1 MSFRPPANVA
11 KVAERGLALRRKY
24 GRGGTDVAIAR
35 ARDLKNRRPLTLDTL
50 KKMRAWYARHERNK
64 AGGASDAGRIAWM
77 LWGGDAGRAWVHRT
91 LAREQA
97 RAKVTKA
104 RTAKRNPSLRQKAQR
119 EYTAAV
125 ELFRA
130 FSGHEPRFVD
140 EYAMKVPTVGMQV
153 GLVTGIMYKAKR
165 DGVTEEYLH
174 EFTGKSR
181 PILAVSP
188 DGRQILILGGDYQF
202 TDHGIEDR

>member
-1 MSFRPPANVA
+1 MSFKPPANVA
-11 KVAERGLALRRKY
+11 KVAARGLELRRRY
-24 GRGGTDVAIAR
+24 GHGGTDVAIAR

-64 AGGASDAGRIAWM
+64 SGPVNDRGRIAWM
-77 LWGGDAGRAWVHRT
+77 LWGGDTGRAWVNRT

-97 RAKVTKA
+97 RAKVTK
-104 RTAKRNPSLRQKAQR
+104 RNPSPREKAQR

-125 ELFRA
+125 ELYRA
-130 FSGHEPRFVD
+130 FSGHEPRFVN
-140 EYAMKVPTVGMQV
+140 EYAMKVPKVGMQV

-174 EFTGKSR
+174 EFTGRSR

-188 DGRQILILGGDYQF
+188 DGRQILILGGEYQF